1 MVAASKRCLQTDGT
15 WPLDV
20 PVCPRNGRRRGGQQK
35 HPEPTGRG
43 SAVLRQASNSRPPS
57 LLLSHVSFRNP
68 VTPETLS
75 KRLLPVGSEVTK
87 VADQACSSRVATD
100 ILLPRPP
107 ADGAPS
113 RRGGAAPCSL
123 AWAVGRRAQSLRSSR
138 ESEAAPRLSRPG
150 TPCPISGR
158 RPRSVPSGAD
168 RKPRQGPGTYVRM
181 SVNTESSRSRN
192 PRHRLCA

>member
-1 MVAASKRCLQTDGT
+1 M
-15 WPLDV
+15 
-20 PVCPRNGRRRGGQQK
+20 
-35 HPEPTGRG
+35 
-43 SAVLRQASNSRPPS
+43 LRQASNSRPPS

-87 VADQACSSRVATD
+87 VADQARSSRVATD

-123 AWAVGRRAQSLRSSR
+123 AWAVGRRAQSLRSSC
-138 ESEAAPRLSRPG
+138 ESEAARACPG
-150 TPCPISGR
+150 PARRAPSPEGAPARSPPVQTENLGRDLAHTSECP
-158 RPRSVPSGAD
+158 
-168 RKPRQGPGTYVRM
+168 
-181 SVNTESSRSRN
+181 
-192 PRHRLCA
+192 